1 MRIIEIV
8 DVEDQLLQLLSAHT
22 NIDIRAQELS
32 TLDPDSKVDLIIY
45 LKSQRDIEN
54 INNIIIK
61 SPNRNITVIISAFNI
76 TYALYFPKSTSR
88 PCLNCL
94 LLKLKDN

>member
-45 LKSQRDIEN
+45 LKSRRDIEN

-61 SPNRNITVIISAFNI
+61 SPNRIG
-76 TYALYFPKSTSR
+76 
-88 PCLNCL
+88 
-94 LLKLKDN
+94 

>member
-8 DVEDQLLQLLSAHT
+8 DVEDQLLQLLSTHT

-45 LKSQRDIEN
+45 LKSRRDIEN

-61 SPNRNITVIISAFNI
+61 SPNRNIIVIISAFDI
-76 TYALYFPKSTSR
+76 IYA
-88 PCLNCL
+88 
-94 LLKLKDN
+94 